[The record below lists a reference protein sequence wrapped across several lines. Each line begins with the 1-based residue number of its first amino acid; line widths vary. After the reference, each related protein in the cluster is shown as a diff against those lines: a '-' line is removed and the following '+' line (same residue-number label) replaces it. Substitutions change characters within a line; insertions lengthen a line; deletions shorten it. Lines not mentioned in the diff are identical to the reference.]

1 MSRSATRSATTAR
14 AADRSAAVTEGAR
27 LLACALGLAALLPR
41 PAAAYSVLSHEA
53 LVDAAWEASLRPA
66 LLARFPGA
74 SAEDL
79 RRARAYA
86 YGGSLIQ
93 DMGYYPFGNKL
104 FSDLTHY
111 VRSGGFLEALLRE
124 SKDLDEY
131 AFALGALSHYSG
143 DDLGHALATN
153 RSVPLLFPKLRAQ
166 YGREVAFAD
175 DPTAHIRVEFG
186 FDVVQVAR
194 GQYASRA
201 YHDFIGFE
209 VSKPVLGRAFK
220 ATYGVDLK
228 DIFRNLDAA
237 LASYRKAVSTT
248 IPQLT
253 KVAWREK
260 HDQIHKLVPG
270 ATRAQFV
277 YSMTRGEYKKEWG
290 NEYRVPLFGRILGF
304 LVRVLPKV
312 GPLRAASPKIPTP
325 EAERLFLESFDA
337 AVEDYRALLRGLAG
351 LDLGNPN
358 LDLGRPSRA
367 GEYRLAD
374 EAYSRL
380 LDKLGRRDFA
390 GVGPELR
397 QDILRFYADPEA
409 PVETRRTDPAR
420 WRRNRGDL
428 ERLRALSP

>member
-1 MSRSATRSATTAR
+1 MT
-14 AADRSAAVTEGAR
+14 VGAR
-27 LLACALGLAALLPR
+27 VLACALGLAALAPR

-53 LVDAAWEASLRPA
+53 LIDAAWDSSIEPA
-66 LLARFPGA
+66 LRARFPGS

-93 DMGYYPFGNKL
+93 DLGYYPFGNKL
-104 FSDLTHY
+104 FSDLAHY
-111 VRSGGFLEALLRE
+111 VRSGALLEALVRE
-124 SKDLDEY
+124 SRSLDEY

-153 RSVPLLFPKLRAQ
+153 RSVPLLFPKLGRR
-166 YGREVAFAD
+166 YGREVAYAD

-194 GQYASRA
+194 GKYAPRA

-209 VSKPVLGRAFK
+209 VSTPVLERAFA
-220 ATYGVDLK
+220 ATYGLELK
-228 DIFRNLDAA
+228 DLFGNLEAA
-237 LASYRKAVSTT
+237 LGSYRKAVSTT

-253 KVAWREK
+253 RVAWKEK
-260 HDQIHKLVPG
+260 KDDIQKLIPG
-270 ATRAQFV
+270 ATSAQVV
-277 YSMTRGEYKKEWG
+277 YSLTRSEYKKEWG
-290 NEYRVPLFGRILGF
+290 HRYKVPLLSRVLGF

-337 AVEDYRALLRGLAG
+337 AVEDYRALLKALGPGLE
-351 LDLGNPN
+351 LGNPN

-367 GEYRLAD
+367 GDYRLAD
-374 EAYSRL
+374 EAWSRL
-380 LDKLGRRDFA
+380 LDKLARRDFA
-390 GVGPELR
+390 GAGPELR
-397 QDILRFYADPEA
+397 RDVLAFYADPEA
-409 PVETRRTDPAR
+409 PVETRRKDPAR
-420 WRRNRGDL
+420 WRRNQRDL

>member
-1 MSRSATRSATTAR
+1 MTT
-14 AADRSAAVTEGAR
+14 GAR
-27 LLACALGLAALLPR
+27 VLACALGLATLAAR

-53 LVDAAWEASLRPA
+53 LIDAAWESSIEPA
-66 LLARFPGA
+66 LRARFPGA

-111 VRSGGFLEALLRE
+111 VRSGAFLEALVRE
-124 SKDLDEY
+124 SRDRDEY

-143 DDLGHALATN
+143 DDIGHALATN
-153 RSVPLLFPKLRAQ
+153 RSVPVLFPKLRQ
-166 YGREVAFAD
+166 LYGREVAYAD

-194 GQYASRA
+194 GQYASRS

-209 VSKPVLGRAFK
+209 VSKPVLERAFA
-220 ATYGVDLK
+220 ATYGLELK
-228 DIFRNLDAA
+228 DVCHNLDAA
-237 LASYRKAVSTT
+237 LASYRRAVSTT

-253 KVAWREK
+253 KVAWKEK
-260 HDQIHKLVPG
+260 KDEIQKIIPG
-270 ATRAQFV
+270 ATSAQVV
-277 YSMTRGEYKKEWG
+277 YSLTRGEYEKEWG

-312 GPLRAASPKIPTP
+312 GPLEAASPKIPTP

-337 AVEDYRALLRGLAG
+337 AVEDYRALVRSAG
-351 LDLGNPN
+351 ALNLGNPN

-367 GEYRLAD
+367 GDYRLAD

-380 LDKLGRRDFA
+380 LDQLGRRGFA
-390 GVGPELR
+390 GLGLELR
-397 QDILRFYADPEA
+397 RDILAFYADPEA

-420 WRRNRGDL
+420 WRRNQRDL

>member
-1 MSRSATRSATTAR
+1 VTR
-14 AADRSAAVTEGAR
+14 GAR
-27 LLACALGLAALLPR
+27 VLACALGLAALAPR

-53 LVDAAWEASLRPA
+53 LIDSAWGPSIEPA
-66 LLARFPGA
+66 LRARFPGA

-93 DMGYYPFGNKL
+93 DLGYYPFGNKL

-111 VRSGGFLEALLRE
+111 VRSGDFLEALLRE

-153 RSVPLLFPKLRAQ
+153 RSVPLLFPRLREQ
-166 YGREVAFAD
+166 YGREVAYAD

-209 VSKPVLGRAFK
+209 VSKPVLERAFE
-220 ATYGVDLK
+220 ATYGLELK
-228 DIFRNLDAA
+228 DLFRDLDAA
-237 LASYRKAVSTT
+237 LASYRRAVSTT

-253 KVAWREK
+253 KVAWTEK
-260 HDQIHKLVPG
+260 HEQIQKLIPG

-277 YSMTRGEYKKEWG
+277 YSMTRGEYEKEWG
-290 NEYRVPLFGRILGF
+290 NKYRVPLLGRILGF

-312 GPLRAASPKIPTP
+312 GPLEAASPKIPTP

-337 AVEDYRALLRGLAG
+337 AVEDYRALVRSAG
-351 LDLGNPN
+351 DALNLGNPN
-358 LDLGRPSRA
+358 LDLGRPTRA
-367 GEYRLAD
+367 GDYSLED
-374 EAYSRL
+374 EAWSQL
-380 LDKLGRRDFA
+380 LDKLGRRGFA
-390 GVGPELR
+390 GAGPELR
-397 QDILRFYADPEA
+397 RDILAFYADPDA
-409 PVETRRTDPAR
+409 PVETRRKDPAR
-420 WRRNRGDL
+420 WRRNQRDL

>member
-1 MSRSATRSATTAR
+1 MTAG
-14 AADRSAAVTEGAR
+14 AGMTAGAR
-27 LLACALGLAALLPR
+27 VLACALGLATLAPR
-41 PAAAYSVLSHEA
+41 PAAAYAVLSHEA
-53 LVDAAWEASLRPA
+53 LVDATWESSIQPA
-66 LLARFPGA
+66 LRARFPGA
-74 SAEDL
+74 SVEDL

-93 DMGYYPFGNKL
+93 DLGYYPFGNKL

-111 VRSGGFLEALLRE
+111 VRSGAFLEALVRE
-124 SKDLDEY
+124 STDLDEY

-153 RSVPLLFPKLRAQ
+153 RSVPLLFPKLRSS
-166 YGREVAFAD
+166 YGNEVAYAD

-194 GQYASRA
+194 GKYASRS

-209 VSKPVLGRAFK
+209 IAKPVLERAFA
-220 ATYGVDLK
+220 ATYGIELK
-228 DIFRNLDAA
+228 DVFGDLDAA
-237 LASYRKAVSTT
+237 LAGYRRAVSTT

-253 KVAWREK
+253 KVAWKEKREEIQK
-260 HDQIHKLVPG
+260 VIPG
-270 ATRAQFV
+270 ATSAQVV
-277 YSMTRGEYKKEWG
+277 YSLTRGEYQKEWG
-290 NEYRVPLFGRILGF
+290 NQYRVPLLSRILGF
-304 LVRVLPKV
+304 LARVLPKV
-312 GPLRAASPKIPTP
+312 GPLRAASPKIPNP

-337 AVEDYRALLRGLAG
+337 AVEDYRALVRGLGAG

-367 GEYRLAD
+367 GDYRLAD

-380 LDKLGRRDFA
+380 LDELARRGFA
-390 GVGPELR
+390 GAGPELR
-397 QDILRFYADPEA
+397 RDILAFYADPQA
-409 PVETRRTDPAR
+409 PVETRRTDPSR
-420 WRRNRGDL
+420 WRRNLRDL